1 MKLLFSLLFILAS
14 ISLYSQE
21 PSDPHKYNEVDFDVI
36 SYNPLIEISDPASKE
51 VQGKN
56 IINLRWNE
64 RKIGNEFY
72 FHCEDLI
79 IDGITYNSKIVDPD
93 YTEATDSTDSYYTVR
108 STDDDSTAI
117 IQISYHGKMT
127 SEGGNFDWGG
137 VHYSQSKLYS
147 MGVGFF
153 NPTVSATRHWLP
165 CYDHPSDKA
174 KFNINITVPDTLIAI
189 SNGGYKVFKS
199 QNPYNFTYNW
209 TSGDSEIATYLM
221 TFAIGDYAKVEIP
234 SEDVPVTAYMY
245 NTEES
250 INAGKY
256 AFNLVPEMITA
267 FEDFFSY
274 NYPFETIGYYAA
286 SKGAMEHQTM
296 VTMSHSQILKT
307 ERNKDSMY
315 STAAHELAHQWF
327 GNLVTPYDFRD
338 AWLNEGFATFCEYV
352 WIKSKLGEDE
362 YRKDIMKLRKSYITN
377 TAIPEQHIPLYNFS
391 IYSKNNY
398 PATIYKKGGLVL
410 ALIYDLVGDE
420 IFRDKINE
428 YLTKYGGKN
437 ATTEDLKNIFSD
449 VLDDKFW
456 DTWVYGRGFPQIDI
470 DISSDDENTYVVAKQ
485 RDNEFQVFDLE
496 LDFSIS
502 FGAEI
507 ENYKHSITNKID
519 TLVIPKTELVTN
531 LEVID
536 NLYLYEI
543 MDTKI
548 ITSVEN
554 NQLPEISISSNIID
568 KQLSITYSSDQY
580 SKKYSIEIVTLTGQ
594 SLLFDSGYFSGKKNY
609 DLSDFA
615 SGTYFVYISDG
626 ENKIIEKIMVR

>member
-1 MKLLFSLLFILAS
+1 MKYLITSLFILAS
-14 ISLYSQE
+14 ITIYSQG
-21 PSDPHKYNEVDFDVI
+21 PSDPHKFNEVDFDVI
-36 SYNPLIEISDPASKE
+36 SYSPIINITNLSDKEIS
-51 VQGKN
+51 GKN
-56 IINLRWNE
+56 IIELNWNE
-64 RKIGNEFY
+64 GKIGNEFY
-72 FHCEDLI
+72 FHCEGLT
-79 IDGITYNSKIVDPD
+79 IDRVEYNNEVVDFKYISK
-93 YTEATDSTDSYYTVR
+93 TDSTDAYYTII
-108 STDDDSTAI
+108 STDKDVSASI
-117 IQISYHGKMT
+117 LIAYHGTMT
-127 SEGGNFDWGG
+127 SEGGNLDWGG
-137 VHYSQSKLYS
+137 VHYSQGKLYS
-147 MGVGFF
+147 IGVGFF

-174 KFNINITVPDTLIAI
+174 KFDMTISVQDSLFAI
-189 SNGGYKVFKS
+189 SNGVYNTSPSPISTFK
-199 QNPYNFTYNW
+199 FYNW
-209 TSGDSEIATYLM
+209 SSGDSEIATYLM

-234 SEDVPVTAYMY
+234 SDDIPVTAYMY

-250 INAGKY
+250 IKAGKY

-267 FEDFFSY
+267 FEDFFRY
-274 NYPFETIGYYAA
+274 DYPFGTMGYYAA

-296 VTMSHSQILKT
+296 VTMSHSQILRT

-327 GNLVTPYDFRD
+327 GNLVTPFDFRD

-352 WIKSKLGEDE
+352 WIKSKLGEGE
-362 YRKDIMKLRKSYITN
+362 YRKDIMKLRKSYIAN

-391 IYSKNNY
+391 RFSKNNY

-456 DTWVYGRGFPQIDI
+456 ETWVYGRGFPQIDI
-470 DISSDDENTYVVAKQ
+470 DISSDEENTYVVAKQ
-485 RDNEFQVFDLE
+485 RDNEFQIFDLE
-496 LDFSIS
+496 LNYSIS
-502 FGAEI
+502 FGAET

-548 ITSVEN
+548 ITSVDN
-554 NQLPEISISSNIID
+554 NQLPEIGISSNIID
-568 KQLSITYSSDQY
+568 KQLSITYSSDKYNREY
-580 SKKYSIEIVTLTGQ
+580 SLEIVTLTGQ
-594 SLLFDSGYFSGKKNY
+594 SLLFNSGYFSGEKNY
-609 DLSDFA
+609 DLSYFA